1 MKDFLILATITIIIG
16 VFIPSKGALA
26 LFGIILY
33 IVFWIAG
40 ALGARGLQRVQEVPN
55 SDCPPPQISDRFA
68 KCITLVI
75 ISAFFLGIAF
85 MVTVG
90 VCQYFDFTPKN
101 HREAICLFGLIV
113 NMIVWPIAFFSK
125 RQS

>member
-40 ALGARGLQRVQEVPN
+40 KLGSRGLQLVQEVPN

>member
-40 ALGARGLQRVQEVPN
+40 KLGARGLQRVQEVPN
-55 SDCPPPQISDRFA
+55 ENPNRKPDGTCM
-68 KCITLVI
+68 T
-75 ISAFFLGIAF
+75 
-85 MVTVG
+85 
-90 VCQYFDFTPKN
+90 TPSEVRAEFQRRYGRHSN
-101 HREAICLFGLIV
+101 TNTRY
-113 NMIVWPIAFFSK
+113 
-125 RQS
+125 R

>member
-40 ALGARGLQRVQEVPN
+40 KLGARGLQRVQGVP
-55 SDCPPPQISDRFA
+55 DRNDPT
-68 KCITLVI
+68 KYTTTYQPTE
-75 ISAFFLGIAF
+75 G
-85 MVTVG
+85 
-90 VCQYFDFTPKN
+90 FTPNRLRYTPPNRNRNRRN
-101 HREAICLFGLIV
+101 H
-113 NMIVWPIAFFSK
+113 N
-125 RQS
+125 

>member
-1 MKDFLILATITIIIG
+1 MKDFLILATINIIIG

>member
-40 ALGARGLQRVQEVPN
+40 KLGARGLQRVQEVPN
-55 SDCPPPQISDRFA
+55 ENPNRKPDGGCYTSMKELRERDARLYGRHSNNTHPRRDR
-68 KCITLVI
+68 I
-75 ISAFFLGIAF
+75 
-85 MVTVG
+85 
-90 VCQYFDFTPKN
+90 
-101 HREAICLFGLIV
+101 
-113 NMIVWPIAFFSK
+113 
-125 RQS
+125 